1 MEVVR
6 PPGLE
11 FPTTFETERSSRLP
25 TTSEVNVIAGSV
37 AGIHHSPLVKTSELE
52 VL

>member
-1 MEVVR
+1 MVR

-11 FPTTFETERSSRLP
+11 FPTTFETERSSRFP
-25 TTSEVNVIAGSV
+25 TTSEVDAIAGSV
-37 AGIHHSPLVKTSELE
+37 AGIHHSPLVKTSENE